1 VAAKF
6 VGYFILR
13 IMATKK
19 GNKQL
24 AEKYRREEEKLKN
37 QFGKIRRQ
45 LKSIKNNNGLYD
57 EIASKFLNLNSDID
71 ILNSNQEKIIKYI
84 YKNLNYN
91 EVDQAE
97 HRTSINI

>member
-1 VAAKF
+1 LAIRDNERKVAAKF
-6 VGYFILR
+6 VGYFMLR
-13 IMATKK
+13 VMATKK

-24 AEKYRREEEKLKN
+24 IEQYRREEDRLKK

-45 LKSIKNNNGLYD
+45 LKSIKNRNGLYD

-91 EVDQAE
+91 KVE
-97 HRTSINI
+97 